1 METPDVTV
9 VIETP
14 KESRLKLKFDRA
26 TGLYKVDRFLSKG
39 LRFPFNFGFIPGTEA
54 ADGDPTDVLLVT
66 DEFLFPGCLVDCR
79 ILGVIRAEQ
88 TERGDTYRNDRI
100 LAVSIKDSDAP
111 LSLHQLDRNFIA
123 NVARFFRIYHEAEGN
138 RFTTLG
144 TGDPEEALELIK
156 RTTVRTKVLTGSGG

>member
-1 METPDVTV
+1 METPDVNRCDRDSQR
-9 VIETP
+9 
-14 KESRLKLKFDRA
+14 ESAQVEIRPSDWPIQSRPFSLQ
-26 TGLYKVDRFLSKG
+26 G

-66 DEFLFPGCLVDCR
+66 DEILFPGCLVDCR

-88 TERGDTYRNDRI
+88 TEKGNTYRNDRI

-123 NVARFFRIYHEAEGN
+123 NVARFFSTYHQAEEN
-138 RFTTLG
+138 RFTTWG
-144 TGDPEEALELIK
+144 Q
-156 RTTVRTKVLTGSGG
+156 